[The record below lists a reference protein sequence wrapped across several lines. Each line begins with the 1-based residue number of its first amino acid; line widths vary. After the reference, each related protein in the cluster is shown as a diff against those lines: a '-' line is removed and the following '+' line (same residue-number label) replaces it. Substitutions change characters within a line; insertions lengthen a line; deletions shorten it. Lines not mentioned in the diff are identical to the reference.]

1 VLGDGRRRCARCRLD
16 WRPGRLPLRLTSRQW
31 RAIVGWFIRDVPAD
45 AIARETGVHRK
56 RVLRALTVVRSALS
70 RSLHVEDV
78 SSAVDR
84 SPADAPVIGLRICE
98 TSPIAEL
105 VPGLGAMALG
115 RQLRPPADLVAEF
128 PQLAAY
134 VAIIWRAQLRW
145 LRELPAG
152 ERGELSAFWAYLR
165 RQLTARGGRRRARL
179 GLFLAE
185 FSWRYRFR
193 KLDPDVQVQQVL
205 KLVGGGEVSR
215 VGLSSPVHDARK
227 APAGPEA
234 TRNGSGVNR

>member
-1 VLGDGRRRCARCRLD
+1 M
-16 WRPGRLPLRLTSRQW
+16 
-31 RAIVGWFIRDVPAD
+31 GWFVRDVPAD

-70 RSLHVEDV
+70 RSLHGEEVTRDV
-78 SSAVDR
+78 AR
-84 SPADAPVIGLRICE
+84 SPADAPVVGLRVCE
-98 TSPIAEL
+98 TSPVAEL
-105 VPGLGAMALG
+105 VSDLSAMALG

-134 VAIIWRAQLRW
+134 VAIIWRGQLRW

-152 ERGELSAFWAYLR
+152 ERGEFSAFWAYLR

-205 KLVGGGEVSR
+205 RLVGGGEVSR
-215 VGLSSPVHDARK
+215 VGLSSTVHDARK
-227 APAGPEA
+227 APTAAEPA
-234 TRNGSGVNR
+234 RNGSGVNR